1 MFGKDDLDPFA
12 EGEDNGIQKIYLE
25 VDVNFIHIAGN
36 LGADPEVRFTS
47 SGKKVTTLKVASRS
61 RRGKNGEDV
70 TIWWR
75 VTIWGEQFD
84 KMISFLKKGSAVM
97 VYGDVHK
104 PEIFTD
110 REGKPQVS
118 LEITAVHIEFSPFGK
133 PGGSQ
138 TTGQAEGQPQATGPA
153 APFGTPPQADVAN
166 PYMGF
171 PPAKAGAAQ
180 GKGETFDDEVPF

>member
-1 MFGKDDLDPFA
+1 MVTRNLFFFPLFNLDPF
-12 EGEDNGIQKIYLE
+12 GFWGDNEQKDLLE
-25 VDVNFIHIAGN
+25 AYVNFIHIAGN

-47 SGKKVTTLKVASRS
+47 SGKKVTTMKVATRS
-61 RRGKNGEDV
+61 RRGKNGEDI

-118 LEITAVHIEFSPFGK
+118 LDITAVHIEFSPFGK
-133 PGGSQ
+133 PGGGSA
-138 TTGQAEGQPQATGPA
+138 GGEGQQAAGPA
-153 APFGTPPQADVAN
+153 ANAEATSPYSGFGA
-166 PYMGF
+166 
-171 PPAKAGAAQ
+171 AKAGTVQ

>member
-1 MFGKDDLDPFA
+1 M
-12 EGEDNGIQKIYLE
+12 
-25 VDVNFIHIAGN
+25 NFIHIAGN

-61 RRGKNGEDV
+61 RRGKGGEET

-84 KMISFLKKGSAVM
+84 KMVSFLKKGSAVM

-118 LEITAVHIEFSPFGK
+118 LDITAVHIEFSPFGGK
-133 PGGSQ
+133 PSQGGEQQSQ
-138 TTGQAEGQPQATGPA
+138 QANAAGPA
-153 APFGTPPQADVAN
+153 APFGATPPHAETPIN
-166 PYMGF
+166 PYM
-171 PPAKAGAAQ
+171 KAGAPQ
-180 GKGETFDDEVPF
+180 GRGETFDDEVPF

>member
-1 MFGKDDLDPFA
+1 LGREGIIECKGFFGGSFM
-12 EGEDNGIQKIYLE
+12 NY
-25 VDVNFIHIAGN
+25 IHIAGN

-47 SGKKVTTLKVASRS
+47 SGKKVTTMKVASRS
-61 RRGKNGEDV
+61 RRGGKGEEV

-75 VTIWGEQFD
+75 VTVWGDQYD

-97 VYGDVHK
+97 VFGDVHK
-104 PEIFTD
+104 PEIFND

-118 LEITAVHIEFSPFGK
+118 LEITASHLEFSPFGGK
-133 PGGSQ
+133 GQSQ
-138 TTGQAEGQPQATGPA
+138 GEKQEAAGPA
-153 APFGTPPQADVAN
+153 APFGNVATEAPN

-171 PPAKAGAAQ
+171 PPKAGAVQ

>member
-1 MFGKDDLDPFA
+1 M
-12 EGEDNGIQKIYLE
+12 
-25 VDVNFIHIAGN
+25 NFIHIAGN

-47 SGKKVTTLKVASRS
+47 SGKKVTNLKVATRS
-61 RRGKNGEDV
+61 RRGRGNEDI

-84 KMISFLKKGSAVM
+84 KMVSFLKKGSAVM

-118 LEITAVHIEFSPFGK
+118 MEITAVHLEFSPFGK
-133 PGGSQ
+133 SGGGQ
-138 TTGQAEGQPQATGPA
+138 NTGEQQQKPQATPYGSTPA
-153 APFGTPPQADVAN
+153 VEATSPYSGGAFASQGTQ
-166 PYMGF
+166 
-171 PPAKAGAAQ
+171 Q
-180 GKGETFDDEVPF
+180 GKGDTFDDEVPF

>member
-1 MFGKDDLDPFA
+1 M
-12 EGEDNGIQKIYLE
+12 
-25 VDVNFIHIAGN
+25 NFIHIAGN
-36 LGADPEVRFTS
+36 LGADPETRFTS
-47 SGKKVTTLKVASRS
+47 SGKKVTTLKVATRS
-61 RRGKNGEDV
+61 RRGKNGEEL

-84 KMISFLKKGSAVM
+84 KMMTFLKKGSSVM

-118 LEITAVHIEFSPFGK
+118 LDITAVHIEFSPFGK

-138 TTGQAEGQPQATGPA
+138 SSGGDQQHQQPSAHSSAA
-153 APFGTPPQADVAN
+153 APFGVPPVESPIN
-166 PYMGF
+166 PYM
-171 PPAKAGAAQ
+171 AGKPGAVQ

>member
-1 MFGKDDLDPFA
+1 MTFSSF
-12 EGEDNGIQKIYLE
+12 YWRFF
-25 VDVNFIHIAGN
+25 VNFIHIAGN

-47 SGKKVTTLKVASRS
+47 SGKKVTTMKVATRS
-61 RRGKNGEDV
+61 RRGKAGEEI

-84 KMISFLKKGSAVM
+84 KMVSFLKKGSAVM

-118 LEITAVHIEFSPFGK
+118 LDITAVHIEFSPFGK
-133 PGGSQ
+133 PGGQAGEGGAAQQQ
-138 TTGQAEGQPQATGPA
+138 TPFGAKSGGEA
-153 APFGTPPQADVAN
+153 APN
-166 PYMGF
+166 PYMGY
-171 PPAKAGAAQ
+171 AGAPAGNMQ
-180 GKGETFDDEVPF
+180 AKGETFDDEVPF

>member
-1 MFGKDDLDPFA
+1 M
-12 EGEDNGIQKIYLE
+12 
-25 VDVNFIHIAGN
+25 NFIHIAGN

-47 SGKKVTTLKVASRS
+47 SGKKVTSMKVATRS
-61 RRGKNGEDV
+61 RRGKNNEDI

-84 KMISFLKKGSAVM
+84 KMVSYLKKGSSVM

-118 LEITAVHIEFSPFGK
+118 LDITAVHIEFSPFGK
-133 PGGSQ
+133 PGGNNN
-138 TTGQAEGQPQATGPA
+138 QAQEGHA
-153 APFGTPPQADVAN
+153 APGPVADATS
-166 PYMGF
+166 PYGSY
-171 PPAKAGAAQ
+171 PAKAGTVQ

>member
-1 MFGKDDLDPFA
+1 
-12 EGEDNGIQKIYLE
+12 LE
-25 VDVNFIHIAGN
+25 ADVNFIHIAGN

-47 SGKKVTTLKVASRS
+47 SGKKVTTLKVATRS
-61 RRGKNGEDV
+61 RRGKNGEDI

-84 KMISFLKKGSAVM
+84 KMVSFLKKGTSVL

-118 LEITAVHIEFSPFGK
+118 LDITAVHIEFSPFGK

-138 TTGQAEGQPQATGPA
+138 QSGGEGQQQPAHSGPA
-153 APFGTPPQADVAN
+153 APFGVPPVTGAAN

-171 PPAKAGAAQ
+171 QQEAKVGAAQ